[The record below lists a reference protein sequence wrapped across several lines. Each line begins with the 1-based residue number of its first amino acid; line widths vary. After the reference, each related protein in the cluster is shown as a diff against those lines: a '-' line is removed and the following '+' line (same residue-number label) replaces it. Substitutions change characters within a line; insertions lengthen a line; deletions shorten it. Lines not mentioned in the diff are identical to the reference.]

1 MGKDYIENDDKI
13 EEEAKLEAASDINNE
28 DEVDKAYEQARKDFS
43 YKVRFKIPYVF
54 EGKEYREL
62 DLSGLMDMTQSD
74 AEYLDRVMQRMNH
87 RITGNKFDDSVYIKH
102 VAMKATG
109 LPIEFFSN
117 MKWSNF
123 EDVRSTIKLYFLLF

>member
-1 MGKDYIENDDKI
+1 MSKDIIDDEKM
-13 EEEAKLEAASDINNE
+13 EQEAKLEAPSDTNNE
-28 DEVDKAYEQARKDFS
+28 DEVEKAYEQARNDFS
-43 YKVRFKIPYVF
+43 YKVRFKLPYVF
-54 EGKEYREL
+54 EGKEYKEL

-87 RITGNKFDDSVYIKH
+87 RIQGNKFDDSLYIKH
-102 VAMKATG
+102 VAMRVTG

>member
-1 MGKDYIENDDKI
+1 MSKDIINEEKI
-13 EEEAKLEAASDINNE
+13 EEEAKLEAASDIQQNE
-28 DEVDKAYEQARKDFS
+28 EVDKAYEQARNDFS
-43 YKVRFKIPYVF
+43 YKVRFKLPYTF
-54 EGKEYREL
+54 EGKEYTEL

-87 RITGNKFDDSVYIKH
+87 RITGNKFDDSLYIKH